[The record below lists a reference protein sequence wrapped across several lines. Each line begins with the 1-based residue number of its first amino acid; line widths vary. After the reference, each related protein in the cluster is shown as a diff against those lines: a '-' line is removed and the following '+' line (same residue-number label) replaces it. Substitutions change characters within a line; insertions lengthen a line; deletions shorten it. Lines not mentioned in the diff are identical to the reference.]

1 MWCIVWYVDV
11 MMWCGVW
18 YVDEMIWC
26 IVWCDVWHDVRYVMY
41 DNMMYDMWC
50 MIKWSTICDVWYR
63 YVQFRLWKTWK
74 TSHLKICLMWS
85 SLMNLSG
92 PLVIDDDDDDDGVDH
107 DHDDNNE
114 YR

>member
-1 MWCIVWYVDV
+1 MCCRICWCDALYDMLMW
-11 MMWCGVW
+11 
-18 YVDEMIWC
+18 
-26 IVWCDVWHDVRYVMY
+26 WCDVVYDMLMKWYDVLYDVMCG
-41 DNMMYDMWC
+41 MMYDMWC
-50 MIKWSTICDVWYR
+50 MIIWCMICDVWYR
-63 YVQFRLWKTWK
+63 YVQFKLWKTWK

-92 PLVIDDDDDDDGVDH
+92 PSVIDDDDDDGVDH

>member
-1 MWCIVWYVDV
+1 
-11 MMWCGVW
+11 MMW
-18 YVDEMIWC
+18 
-26 IVWCDVWHDVRYVMY
+26 WCDVLYDAWHDV
-41 DNMMYDMWC
+41 C
-50 MIKWSTICDVWYR
+50 TICDVWYR
-63 YVQFRLWKTWK
+63 YVQFKLWKTWK

-92 PLVIDDDDDDDGVDH
+92 PSVIDHDDDDGVDDDH